1 MGSTG
6 YAEKT
11 IIFRGASMKNLK
23 KKVHF
28 RIKLKSKHLLVI
40 QLAEA

>member
-23 KKVHF
+23 KKVH
-28 RIKLKSKHLLVI
+28 LGLN
-40 QLAEA
+40 

>member
-11 IIFRGASMKNLK
+11 IIFRGASNEKPEKESTFLGLN
-23 KKVHF
+23 
-28 RIKLKSKHLLVI
+28 
-40 QLAEA
+40 

>member
-23 KKVHF
+23 KY
-28 RIKLKSKHLLVI
+28 ILGLN
-40 QLAEA
+40 